1 MMRQLIIISCQ
12 SLILFLPV
20 IYCWT
25 SQSSSSSSS
34 ITSCIRRN
42 NCQSLSSSPP
52 ILPQLHHHH
61 QTRLF
66 ASIQNQEDD
75 VLDVEFE
82 KTLPETKK
90 ADDDID
96 ISEDGNDNNK
106 DDDDGDDDD
115 DEDDDEDD
123 PYGLATSLIDVS
135 LETGD
140 PRWKNTR
147 IPFCRGAEYIDC
159 KLAFMVDLEGQSYGI
174 AVPFDDAVAI
184 VIQEPTKKFKSIN
197 DKKGDNSN
205 LQTKCIDPDFYQDNE
220 EYAELMEIFAVQ
232 VQEQLGDE
240 FRLRKTPKVL
250 TISGGLDKI
259 TNDWQDKVITKPY
272 EVEDL
277 LEATRV
283 KDKKEVDTEMESFYE
298 IMKRELGEEEYE
310 KTMNTSD
317 DDIEKELKELM
328 GFFDNPGAHGGNSK
342 EDMEGLDDLMESMKE
357 EIETGEIPEAKEFI
371 PDTENAALKLLGYTF
386 KESGKSYFLVKPL
399 QSCKYMKNYS
409 VLKNDCFVIDGF
421 DYNCLD
427 YFC

>member
-12 SLILFLPV
+12 SLVLFLPV

-25 SQSSSSSSS
+25 LQSSSSS

-52 ILPQLHHHH
+52 ILPQLHH

-66 ASIQNQEDD
+66 SSIQNQDED

-90 ADDDID
+90 DDDDVD
-96 ISEDGNDNNK
+96 ISENNK
-106 DDDDGDDDD
+106 DDDDGG
-115 DEDDDEDD
+115 DEDDDDDD

-197 DKKGDNSN
+197 DKKSNDSSN
-205 LQTKCIDPDFYQDNE
+205 LETKCIDPDFYQDNE

-272 EVEDL
+272 EVDDL
-277 LEATRV
+277 LEATRT
-283 KDKKEVDTEMESFYE
+283 KDKKEVDTEMDSFYE

-317 DDIEKELKELM
+317 DDVEKELKELM
-328 GFFDNPGAHGGNSK
+328 GFFDNPGAHGGKSK

-357 EIETGEIPEAKEFI
+357 EIETGEVSEAKEFI

-399 QSCKYMKNYS
+399 QSCKYMNNYS
-409 VLKNDCFVIDGF
+409 GLENDCSVI
-421 DYNCLD
+421 YRLI
-427 YFC
+427 